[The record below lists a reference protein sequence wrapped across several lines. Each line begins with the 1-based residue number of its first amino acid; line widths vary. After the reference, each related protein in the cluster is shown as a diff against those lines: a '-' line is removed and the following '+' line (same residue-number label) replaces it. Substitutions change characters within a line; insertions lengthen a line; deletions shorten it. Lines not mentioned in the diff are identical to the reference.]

1 MIAHFIIGFLTG
13 VVVLAVVCVIIAE
26 GRKK

>member
-1 MIAHFIIGFLTG
+1 MIATFIIGFLTG

>member
-1 MIAHFIIGFLTG
+1 MIATFIMGFLTG

-26 GRKK
+26 GRRK